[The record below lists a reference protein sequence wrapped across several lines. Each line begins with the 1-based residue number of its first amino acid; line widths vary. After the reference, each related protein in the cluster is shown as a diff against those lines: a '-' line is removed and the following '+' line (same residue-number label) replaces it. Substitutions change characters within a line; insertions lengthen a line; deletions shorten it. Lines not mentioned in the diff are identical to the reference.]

1 MLLQFQSLGSIR
13 LNATVL
19 NNNVETVE
27 IAMTIG
33 GASSSNIVQ
42 RSMSYQDNKSCFLNH
57 AMEQANDVCRILN
70 VSGGNRGFHRNTNA
84 NDRYTSLSVYL
95 IG

>member
-13 LNATVL
+13 FNV
-19 NNNVETVE
+19 NNDVETVE

-33 GASSSNIVQ
+33 GASSSNMEQ
-42 RSMSYQDNKSCFLNH
+42 RSMSYQDNKSCFANLCNGTPSLYRCNH
-57 AMEQANDVCRILN
+57 RILN

-84 NDRYTSLSVYL
+84 NDRYTSLSGYL